1 MSTSNTVPQRNSCR
15 SNKYKMCHA
24 NRSGNFQIDKNEM
37 IECQSPYQCF
47 KQADLVH
54 GKAKMHEDC
63 AIEVW
68 FEDKKMLFCL
78 TCRRQQIREIRR
90 SEIEKEFHCH
100 NSYFGTCCGNTY
112 GSLKDRVRCNSP
124 YPCKT
129 KDGSKAT
136 MHRWCGIL
144 VDNFYFCQTCL
155 LRPLKSS
162 DDKRIFASDVFK
174 LGSKRHPFTQHL
186 IDNLGKVS
194 QRAMHLTVQ
203 NGNGSDI
210 SGCSD
215 SSGMLTCVIAVFM
228 CRLVCSVCLLRK
240 LLCAM
245 LCVPSCLSPPWLTT
259 THTHTQGG
267 GGTGTHRCKHTG
279 GTHIRETRTHTHA
292 IHDTHTHA
300 HGSIHFANTQSTHNT
315 IIRF

>member
-1 MSTSNTVPQRNSCR
+1 M
-15 SNKYKMCHA
+15 
-24 NRSGNFQIDKNEM
+24 
-37 IECQSPYQCF
+37 
-47 KQADLVH
+47 
-54 GKAKMHEDC
+54 
-63 AIEVW
+63 
-68 FEDKKMLFCL
+68 
-78 TCRRQQIREIRR
+78 
-90 SEIEKEFHCH
+90 
-100 NSYFGTCCGNTY
+100 
-112 GSLKDRVRCNSP
+112 RCNSP
-124 YPCKT
+124 YSCKT

-136 MHRWCGIL
+136 MHKWCGIR

-259 THTHTQGG
+259 THTHTGG
-267 GGTGTHRCKHTG
+267 GRHRHSQMQAHRGHTY
-279 GTHIRETRTHTHA
+279 
-292 IHDTHTHA
+292 
-300 HGSIHFANTQSTHNT
+300 
-315 IIRF
+315 